1 MSATGQGGV
10 TLIAGRNHGELSPVT
25 LAAGNIL
32 TFTHN
37 VGRRAYQVLVTS
49 GAPANAGAVLT
60 PISNVLVA
68 QPNVNTI
75 TVLNSTLASISI
87 FVACRWEENT
97 AELDLVLT
105 NGAAGTSDPRVVIA
119 APPP

>member
-10 TLIAGRNHGELSPVT
+10 TLIAGQNHGELSPVA
-25 LAAGNIL
+25 LANGDIL

-60 PISNVLVA
+60 QISNVLVA
-68 QPNVNTI
+68 QPTVNAI
-75 TVLNSTLASISI
+75 SVANNTLAPISI

-105 NGAAGTSDPRVVIA
+105 NGNNGTSDPRVVIA
-119 APPP
+119 APPA